1 MIRGIRDKGY
11 IWNPSNCK
19 CECDKSCNINEY
31 LDYSGC
37 QCRKQLIDLLLEECA
52 ENINETKLVNIT
64 VENKDN
70 DRCRSY
76 VGYKV
81 LFWIFFMI
89 RCGTI
94 IYIVYH
100 VYVNRIKY
108 NLPY

>member
-31 LDYSGC
+31 LDYSSC
-37 QCRKQLIDLLLEECA
+37 KYKRKLIDPLLEEC
-52 ENINETKLVNIT
+52 T
-64 VENKDN
+64 N
-70 DRCRSY
+70 DRCRSF
-76 VGYKV
+76 VVYKV
-81 LFWIFFMI
+81 LFWITFVI
-89 RCGTI
+89 ACGTV

-100 VYVNRIKY
+100 VYVNCIKY